1 MRRFLLIACL
11 LLLPACSGCAWSDVF
26 FGLFGDSAY
35 SGGGVTAAEKR
46 DHFDRSVSASQDYN
60 R

>member
-11 LLLPACSGCAWSDVF
+11 LLPACTGCAWSDVF

-35 SGGGVTAAEKR
+35 SGGGVSSAEKR
-46 DHFDRSVSASQDYN
+46 DHFDRSVQASQDYG